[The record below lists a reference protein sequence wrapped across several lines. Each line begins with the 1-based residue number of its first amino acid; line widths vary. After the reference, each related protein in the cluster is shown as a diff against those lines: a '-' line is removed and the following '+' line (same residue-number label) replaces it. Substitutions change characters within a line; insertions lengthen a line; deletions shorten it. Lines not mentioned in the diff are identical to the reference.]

1 MQWVPTLRNRP
12 RQSEREAQI
21 LDGLVRGHANKVI
34 ARSSDNTEAVH
45 MKSILQK
52 IQVANRTQAA
62 GRWSTAI
69 LPTKLKAA
77 C

>member
-1 MQWVPTLRNRP
+1 
-12 RQSEREAQI
+12 
-21 LDGLVRGHANKVI
+21 VRGYANKVI
-34 ARSSDNTEAVH
+34 ARSSGDTEATVKVH

-52 IQVANRTQAA
+52 IQAANRTQAA
-62 GRWSTAI
+62 GRRSTAI

>member
-34 ARSSDNTEAVH
+34 ARSSDDTEATVKVH

-52 IQVANRTQAA
+52 IRTARRRLGA
-62 GRWSTAI
+62 GAR
-69 LPTKLKAA
+69 PF
-77 C
+77 CRRN

>member
-1 MQWVPTLRNRP
+1 M
-12 RQSEREAQI
+12 
-21 LDGLVRGHANKVI
+21 I